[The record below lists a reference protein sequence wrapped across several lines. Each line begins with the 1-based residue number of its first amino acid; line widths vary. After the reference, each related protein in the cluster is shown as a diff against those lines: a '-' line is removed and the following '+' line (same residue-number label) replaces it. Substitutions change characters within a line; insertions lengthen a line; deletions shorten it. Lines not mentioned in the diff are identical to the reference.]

1 MWALLL
7 IPFLF
12 VVTLA
17 QAEEWQGLTVAPENR
32 CSPYESA
39 DYPYPQSLEPL
50 IVDRQAGLIYSP
62 YDGRFFPTT
71 DETDIEHIV
80 AKSEAHDSGLCGAGR
95 EIRRMFAADLDN
107 LTLAAPRLNRY
118 EKRDNDA
125 AEWLPPQS
133 RCWYVRRI
141 IFVKQ
146 KYRLS
151 VDEAERDALAQVL
164 NGCEER

>member
-1 MWALLL
+1 M
-7 IPFLF
+7 
-12 VVTLA
+12 
-17 QAEEWQGLTVAPENR
+17 
-32 CSPYESA
+32 
-39 DYPYPQSLEPL
+39 
-50 IVDRQAGLIYSP
+50 DRQAGLIYSP

-71 DETDIEHIV
+71 NETDIEHIV

-95 EIRRMFAADLDN
+95 EIRRLFAADLDN